1 MVVGMM
7 EAHLVAPAT
16 EGCVV
21 NRHIVKVHALH
32 FGILH
37 SVDLHP
43 PWTTSRQAPRQGLSV
58 MLHGGR
64 LSFVPSMD
72 GLGVD
77 SGDATTMI

>member
-1 MVVGMM
+1 M

-37 SVDLHP
+37 SVDLHQ
-43 PWTTSRQAPRQGLSV
+43 PWTTYRPAPRQGLSV
-58 MLHGGR
+58 MLHAGR
-64 LSFVPSMD
+64 LPFVPSMD
-72 GLGVD
+72 RLGVD
-77 SGDATTMI
+77 SEDLSTMT